1 VLNLGIL
8 VSGRGSNMMSILDS
22 IESGKLNAKVAV
34 VISNRA
40 NALALERAQE
50 RGIRAVFVDPK
61 EFISKCEYEQ
71 EIAGILEEA
80 SVDLVCLAGYMSVL
94 GQEFVRRFKYRL
106 INIHPSLLPSFP
118 GLHAQK
124 QALDYGV
131 KFTGCTV
138 HFVDEGMDTGPIIL
152 QAVVQVHDDDTE
164 ESLSN
169 RILREEHRIY
179 TEAISFFEQERLVIE
194 GRRVKIL
201 PDGKYEKE

>member
-1 VLNLGIL
+1 
-8 VSGRGSNMMSILDS
+8 M
-22 IESGKLNAKVAV
+22 
-34 VISNRA
+34 
-40 NALALERAQE
+40 
-50 RGIRAVFVDPK
+50 DPK